1 MAMPAWVSE
10 LGVAA
15 QVVIAIMAIWGEKIR
30 AWFGP
35 SLRLALPKPRGQ
47 FETLA
52 EAPDQEGRSVPQFSP
67 ARFYRLRVT
76 NRASHPEAREVEVF
90 LTQLDLRGPDG
101 QPQTIY
107 TGALPLMWQHQ
118 GHYPANRTIGR
129 ATVADV
135 DLFFVQPGL
144 LSLTPTVTPLNFPS
158 KMQGGE
164 QHFWV
169 GVVAR
174 GVNGESNPM
183 RLRVDW
189 NGRWDGSDT
198 EMAHHLIVAVE
209 RQRGR
214 LRRIFGPASSSI

>member
-1 MAMPAWVSE
+1 VAMPDWVPE

-35 SLRLALPKPRGQ
+35 SLRLVLLNPRGQ
-47 FETLA
+47 LETLA
-52 EAPDQEGRSVPQFSP
+52 EASEEETQSVPRFSP

-76 NRASHPEAREVEVF
+76 NRASHPEAREVEVL

-101 QPQTIY
+101 QPQPIY
-107 TGALPLMWQHQ
+107 TGALPLSWQHQ
-118 GHYPANRTIGR
+118 RHYSTNRTIGR

-174 GVNGESNPM
+174 GINGESKPL

-189 NGRWDGSDT
+189 NGRWDGGDT
-198 EMAHHLIVAVE
+198 EMAHHLIVTVE
-209 RQRGR
+209 RQRGW
-214 LRRIFGPASSSI
+214 LSQIFPPAPPAQ